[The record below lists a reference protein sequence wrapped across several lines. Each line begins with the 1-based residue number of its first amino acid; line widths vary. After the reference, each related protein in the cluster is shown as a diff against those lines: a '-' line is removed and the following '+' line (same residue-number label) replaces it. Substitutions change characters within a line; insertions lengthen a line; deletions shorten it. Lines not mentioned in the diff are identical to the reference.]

1 MKTKLFL
8 LSLFTLLIFGCG
20 REEPSDST
28 YTIGAEKYYM
38 YQEQKIYL
46 YEIIGLSVVQLDTTQ
61 NFEVSLKQ
69 LKANSNFTSV
79 DVLRE
84 NGCLVVV
91 TSKLSIKEIKQQ
103 PAVINA
109 MPAYSSKKSTE
120 FLKPVFLTGELI
132 LQTKE
137 GFSIEDVRHLFNNKA
152 TVKAVDSSNR
162 CTLQVKNWNQI
173 FDLGNSLHKH
183 EKVLY
188 CEPNKFGGFG
198 VCQ

>member
-1 MKTKLFL
+1 MRTKLLL
-8 LSLFTLLIFGCG
+8 LSVFALLIFGCN
-20 REEPSDST
+20 REEPQDSP
-28 YTIGAEKYYM
+28 YSIGTEKYYM

-61 NFEVSLKQ
+61 NFEVSLEL
-69 LKANSNFTSV
+69 LKENSNFISV

-103 PAVINA
+103 PVVINA

-120 FLKPVFLTGELI
+120 LLKPIFLTGELI

-137 GFSIEDVRHLFNNKA
+137 GFSIEDVRHLFESKA
-152 TVKAVDSSNR
+152 TVKAMDSSNR
-162 CTLQVKNWNQI
+162 CTLQVKNWDQI

-183 EKVLY
+183 KKVIY

-198 VCQ
+198 VYQ